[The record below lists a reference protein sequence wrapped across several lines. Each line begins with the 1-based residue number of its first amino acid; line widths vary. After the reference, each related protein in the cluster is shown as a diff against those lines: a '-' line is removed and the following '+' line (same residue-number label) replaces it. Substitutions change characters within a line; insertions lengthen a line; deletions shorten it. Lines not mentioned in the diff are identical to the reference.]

1 MLSIVRK
8 PSRCCQATERG
19 SDGGEDQ
26 GAEEAIMGQKKTKNN
41 HHVKFWKEPVS
52 RERLF
57 LSARKP
63 SRCCTHGSS
72 YGVVQPEN
80 DKAEEYG

>member
-1 MLSIVRK
+1 
-8 PSRCCQATERG
+8 
-19 SDGGEDQ
+19 
-26 GAEEAIMGQKKTKNN
+26 MGQKKTKN